1 MYAQSIDSDNNV
13 VRTSGRGGRDL
24 GGGGQRVGIGG
35 IYNNVNNTNKMK
47 F

>member
-1 MYAQSIDSDNNV
+1 MYAESIDSDNNV

-24 GGGGQRVGIGG
+24 GGGRQTEGIGG
-35 IYNNVNNTNKMK
+35 IYNNVNNTNKME